1 MKLRRATL
9 LFLINNPVKFP
20 NLVCLLFQ
28 IETMFFKKLITCCL
42 RTERTTSYESSCSEL
57 SSLKNG
63 GLLVEELIRISNG
76 DYNPFYIF
84 SEHELKQAT
93 KDYDQDLVLLLD
105 DNYRLFQGVL
115 ENRGTVLIKKTNDHD
130 ELVEYCIREI
140 AIAAYVSMNRNL
152 VKLLG
157 CCLESKV
164 PIIVFE
170 YVPNGNLSAYLQEE
184 NMILPWKWRV
194 RIAAQVA
201 AAIVYLHVGKS
212 RPLIHRHVKT
222 GNVLL
227 DNNLNAKLFDFGLSL
242 EIPLGETYVEALV
255 EGTIGFIAPESVD
268 TGKFNEKT
276 DVFAFGATLIEI
288 LTGREPHDVFI
299 EASRDRFPSLTPVS
313 EFSLMPIPLPTRR
326 DLLVFLKSN
335 LIKDGKQNAA
345 EASAELA
352 ASCVEV
358 LPEKRPTIEEVAKKL
373 RQIQNM

>member
-1 MKLRRATL
+1 MFLGKLMTS
-9 LFLINNPVKFP
+9 
-20 NLVCLLFQ
+20 
-28 IETMFFKKLITCCL
+28 CL
-42 RTERTTSYESSCSEL
+42 RGERTTSYKSSCSEI

-76 DYNPFYIF
+76 DYNPFCVF

-93 KDYDQDLVLLLD
+93 KDYDQNLVLLLD
-105 DNYRLFQGVL
+105 DNYSLFQGVL
-115 ENRGTVLIKKTNDHD
+115 ENRGVVLIKKTNDHD

-140 AIAAYVSMNRNL
+140 AIAAYVSTNRNL

-184 NMILPWKWRV
+184 KLILPWRCKV

-201 AAIVYLHVGKS
+201 AAIDYLHVGKS

-222 GNVLL
+222 GNILL
-227 DNNLNAKLFDFGLSL
+227 DANLNAKLFDFGLSL
-242 EIPLGETYVEALV
+242 EIPLGETYVQALV

-288 LTGREPHDVFI
+288 LTGLEPHDVFI
-299 EASRDRFPSLTPVS
+299 QASSTDRFPSLTPAAES
-313 EFSLMPIPLPTRR
+313 SLIPVPLPTRR

-335 LIKDGKQNAA
+335 LINDAKQNALNA
-345 EASAELA
+345 TAELA
-352 ASCVEV
+352 ARCVDV
-358 LPEKRPTIEEVAKKL
+358 LPEKRPMIEQVAKEL

>member
-1 MKLRRATL
+1 MFLGKLMTS
-9 LFLINNPVKFP
+9 
-20 NLVCLLFQ
+20 CLGGD
-28 IETMFFKKLITCCL
+28 
-42 RTERTTSYESSCSEL
+42 RTTTSYKSSCGDREI

-76 DYNPFYIF
+76 DYNPFRVF
-84 SEHELKQAT
+84 SEHDLKQAT
-93 KDYDQDLVLLLD
+93 KDYDQDHVLLLD
-105 DNYRLFQGVL
+105 DNYRLFQGDL
-115 ENRGTVLIKKTNDHD
+115 ENRGIVLIKKTDDHD

-140 AIAAYVSMNRNL
+140 AIAAYVSTNTNL

-157 CCLESKV
+157 CCLESKI

-170 YVPNGNLSAYLQEE
+170 YVPKGNLSAYLQEE
-184 NMILPWKWRV
+184 KVILPWRCRIN

-222 GNVLL
+222 GNILL
-227 DNNLNAKLFDFGLSL
+227 DADLNAKLFDFGLSL
-242 EIPLGETYVEALV
+242 ESPLGETYVQALV
-255 EGTIGFIAPESVD
+255 EGTIGFIAPESVN

-299 EASRDRFPSLTPVS
+299 EASRDLFPSLTPAAES
-313 EFSLMPIPLPTRR
+313 SLLMPVPLPTRR

-335 LIKDGKQNAA
+335 LIKYAKKNAL

-352 ASCVEV
+352 ARCVDV
-358 LPEKRPTIEEVAKKL
+358 LPEKRPTIEEVAKEL
-373 RQIQNM
+373 RHIQNM

>member
-1 MKLRRATL
+1 MSATL
-9 LFLINNPVKFP
+9 LFPLGQLQRSPAKYP
-20 NLVCLLFQ
+20 DLVCLLLQ
-28 IETMFFKKLITCCL
+28 IKTMFFGKLMNSCL
-42 RTERTTSYESSCSEL
+42 RGDRTTTTSYKSSCGDREI

-76 DYNPFYIF
+76 DYNPFRVF
-84 SEHELKQAT
+84 SENDLKQAT
-93 KDYDQDLVLLLD
+93 KDYDQDHVLLLD

-115 ENRGTVLIKKTNDHD
+115 ENRGIVLIKKTNDHD

-140 AIAAYVSMNRNL
+140 AIAAYVSTNMNL

-170 YVPNGNLSAYLQEE
+170 YVPNGNLSAYLQGEK
-184 NMILPWKWRV
+184 MILPWRCRI

-227 DNNLNAKLFDFGLSL
+227 DDNLNAKLFDFGLSL
-242 EIPLGETYVEALV
+242 EIPLGETYVQALV

-276 DVFAFGATLIEI
+276 DVFAFGATFIEI
-288 LTGREPHDVFI
+288 LTGREPHDVFN
-299 EASRDRFPSLTPVS
+299 EASRDLFPSLTPAAES
-313 EFSLMPIPLPTRR
+313 SLRPVPLPTRR
-326 DLLVFLKSN
+326 DLLVFLN
-335 LIKDGKQNAA
+335 
-345 EASAELA
+345 
-352 ASCVEV
+352 
-358 LPEKRPTIEEVAKKL
+358 
-373 RQIQNM
+373 

>member
-1 MKLRRATL
+1 
-9 LFLINNPVKFP
+9 
-20 NLVCLLFQ
+20 
-28 IETMFFKKLITCCL
+28 MFFKKLITSCL

-93 KDYDQDLVLLLD
+93 KDYDQDLVLFLD

-140 AIAAYVSMNRNL
+140 AIAAYVSTNRNL

-184 NMILPWKWRV
+184 NMILPWKCRV

-299 EASRDRFPSLTPVS
+299 EASRDRSPSLTPVS
-313 EFSLMPIPLPTRR
+313 LTPVSELSLMPIPLPTRR

-335 LIKDGKQNAA
+335 LIKDGKQNAV

>member
-1 MKLRRATL
+1 MSATL
-9 LFLINNPVKFP
+9 LFPLGQLQRSPAKYP
-20 NLVCLLFQ
+20 DLVCLLLQ
-28 IETMFFKKLITCCL
+28 IKTMFFGKLMNSCL
-42 RTERTTSYESSCSEL
+42 RGDRTTTTSYKSSCGDREI

-76 DYNPFYIF
+76 DYNPFRVF
-84 SEHELKQAT
+84 SENDLKQAT
-93 KDYDQDLVLLLD
+93 KDYDQDHVLLLD

-115 ENRGTVLIKKTNDHD
+115 ENRGIVLIKKTNDHD

-140 AIAAYVSMNRNL
+140 AIAAYVSTNMNL

-170 YVPNGNLSAYLQEE
+170 YVPNGNLSAYLQGEK
-184 NMILPWKWRV
+184 MILPWRCRI

-222 GNVLL
+222 G
-227 DNNLNAKLFDFGLSL
+227 
-242 EIPLGETYVEALV
+242 ETYVQALV

-276 DVFAFGATLIEI
+276 DVFAFGATFIEI
-288 LTGREPHDVFI
+288 LTGREPHDVFN
-299 EASRDRFPSLTPVS
+299 EASRDLFPSLTPAAES
-313 EFSLMPIPLPTRR
+313 SLRPVPLPTRR
-326 DLLVFLKSN
+326 DLLVFLN
-335 LIKDGKQNAA
+335 
-345 EASAELA
+345 
-352 ASCVEV
+352 
-358 LPEKRPTIEEVAKKL
+358 
-373 RQIQNM
+373 

>member
-1 MKLRRATL
+1 MKVPRCFSFFVLVNSSNPAKYPD
-9 LFLINNPVKFP
+9 LF
-20 NLVCLLFQ
+20 CLLLQ
-28 IETMFFKKLITCCL
+28 IETMFFQKLITSCL
-42 RTERTTSYESSCSEL
+42 RAERTTSYKSSRSEL

-76 DYNPFYIF
+76 DYNPFCVF

-105 DNYRLFQGVL
+105 GNYRLLQGVV
-115 ENRGTVLIKKTNDHD
+115 ENRGIVLIKKTNDHD

-140 AIAAYVSMNRNL
+140 ATAAYISTNRNL

-170 YVPNGNLSAYLQEE
+170 YVPNGSLFSYLQEE
-184 NMILPWKWRV
+184 KEILPWRCRV
-194 RIAAQVA
+194 RIAAQVS

-222 GNVLL
+222 GNILL
-227 DNNLNAKLFDFGLSL
+227 DDFGLSL
-242 EIPLGETYVEALV
+242 EIPIGETYVQALV

-299 EASRDRFPSLTPVS
+299 EAPFVPLVIGLQASL
-313 EFSLMPIPLPTRR
+313 
-326 DLLVFLKSN
+326 
-335 LIKDGKQNAA
+335 Q
-345 EASAELA
+345 
-352 ASCVEV
+352 
-358 LPEKRPTIEEVAKKL
+358 
-373 RQIQNM
+373 